1 MKSLFL
7 IVSALLLTT
16 TAFAHGISSA
26 DTQAMLEGGYLRYI
40 WLGASHML
48 TGYDHLLFLLGVI
61 FFLTSFN
68 DIVKFVTLFTIGH
81 WLFLNKQGKSP
92 MVLRNGLKPLFSLKQ
107 ALIFHLQATKLILE
121 T

>member
-1 MKSLFL
+1 M
-7 IVSALLLTT
+7 
-16 TAFAHGISSA
+16 
-26 DTQAMLEGGYLRYI
+26 
-40 WLGASHML
+40 
-48 TGYDHLLFLLGVI
+48 
-61 FFLTSFN
+61 
-68 DIVKFVTLFTIGH
+68 VTLEVVLVLGKVEEAEDNLLSKSIAKTLAITSAPKFLPMRVEFVQIVYL